1 MGVMVSEIYDALIDA
16 GATEAKARAAAEA
29 IPISDQLATKR
40 DIIELKTDI
49 ASLKAD
55 FKIIKYVFAPAVI
68 LLLLKIAFFSS

>member
-55 FKIIKYVFAPAVI
+55 SKIIKYVFAPAVI
-68 LLLLKIAFFSS
+68 LLLLKIAFFSY

>member
-1 MGVMVSEIYDALIDA
+1 MGVMVSENYDALIDA

-49 ASLKAD
+49 ASLKAES
-55 FKIIKYVFAPAVI
+55 KIIQYVFAHAVI
-68 LLLLKIAFFSS
+68 LLLPEIAFFCS